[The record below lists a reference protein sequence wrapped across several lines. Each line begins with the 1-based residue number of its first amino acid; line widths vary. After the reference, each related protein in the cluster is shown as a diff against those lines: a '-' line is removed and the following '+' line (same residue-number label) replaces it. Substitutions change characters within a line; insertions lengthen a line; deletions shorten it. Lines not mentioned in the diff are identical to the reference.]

1 MHFVIFTEISRPNLD
16 IFPICACAIILLRAE
31 NVEVKMMIF
40 FERYRKNRFRS
51 IVQIKGEVRIILGK
65 EVFYRLYEVRRS
77 GARRYAI
84 NVSGGGESSAYYF
97 GTEKLAAVEMFDV
110 IVAGLVTPCSLKYV
124 AEDFSGGRAKMLK

>member
-16 IFPICACAIILLRAE
+16 IFPRNACAIILLRAE

-65 EVFYRLYEVRRS
+65 EVLH
-77 GARRYAI
+77 
-84 NVSGGGESSAYYF
+84 
-97 GTEKLAAVEMFDV
+97 
-110 IVAGLVTPCSLKYV
+110 
-124 AEDFSGGRAKMLK
+124 